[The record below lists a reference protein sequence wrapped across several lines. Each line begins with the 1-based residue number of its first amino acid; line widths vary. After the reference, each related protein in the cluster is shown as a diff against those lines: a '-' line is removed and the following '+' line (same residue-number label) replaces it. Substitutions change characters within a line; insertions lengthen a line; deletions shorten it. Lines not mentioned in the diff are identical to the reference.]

1 MHICLPPIQTSTSVQ
16 RDIIIVIPMLS
27 VTTMWDRLTAPA
39 QRDSLEM
46 EHHAAV
52 NMIFSIGRSG
62 ILLQI
67 NYK

>member
-1 MHICLPPIQTSTSVQ
+1 MHIFLPPFQTSTSVQ
-16 RDIIIVIPMLS
+16 RGIIIVIPMLS
-27 VTTMWDRLTAPA
+27 VTTLWDRLTAPA
-39 QRDSLEM
+39 QRDTLAM

-52 NMIFSIGRSG
+52 KMIFSIGRSD